1 MDAIEAAARALYE
14 RERERA
20 NHCSDILSKAA
31 GKPIK
36 DHMEPWEECR
46 KFYLEDARVAL
57 EAAVDQMGWPEI
69 HAFHAE
75 MRKGQGIYE
84 DAGGFFMRG
93 LRRLFGL
100 PQIDE
105 EVITYQRA
113 ARAMLANGQSAS
125 SEAK

>member
-20 NHCSDILSKAA
+20 NHCSDILTIAA
-31 GKPIK
+31 GKPVK

-46 KFYLEDARVAL
+46 EFYLGDARAAM

-69 HAFHAE
+69 KAYQYE
-75 MRKGQGIYE
+75 MSRGQGIYE
-84 DAGGFFMRG
+84 DAGGYFMRG

-113 ARAMLANGQSAS
+113 ARAMIQ
-125 SEAK
+125 EAARDHR